1 MKKVLSFTL
10 LFVLFCAATALAEDF
25 IPIEVENKCS
35 CYLSIPSVVKGTTH
49 KTNGLVAPGESKTLY
64 YTPEYLKWTSN
75 KVVIYM
81 QTAKLQRLKDESRPV
96 GLNPK
101 KIVLKASGFELACTA
116 KVSVQ

>member
-1 MKKVLSFTL
+1 MKKVLSLTL
-10 LFVLFCAATALAEDF
+10 IFVFLYAATALADEY

-49 KTNGLVAPGESKTLY
+49 KTNGLVSPGESKVLY
-64 YTPEYLKWTSN
+64 YNKDYLKWTSN

-81 QTAKLQRLKDESRPV
+81 QTSKLQKLKEESYPVGSRP
-96 GLNPK
+96 K
-101 KIVLKASGFELACTA
+101 RIVVKASGVDLGCTA